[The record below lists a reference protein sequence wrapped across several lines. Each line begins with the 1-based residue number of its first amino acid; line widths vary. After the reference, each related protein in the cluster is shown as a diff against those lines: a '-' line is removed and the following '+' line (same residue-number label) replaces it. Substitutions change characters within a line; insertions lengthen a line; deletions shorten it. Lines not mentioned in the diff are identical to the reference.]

1 MHQRGE
7 PRGHARSTRG
17 PLIPAVLAVRSLVQR
32 YAGRVALRLDAL
44 DLAAGEP
51 CALLGASGS
60 GKTTLLHILA
70 GILPPS
76 EGRVL
81 LEGDDLYVPRR
92 DDRWRA
98 QRIGVVPQK
107 LHLIESLNAL
117 DNVRLAQALV
127 GRPDDSAAAQAL
139 TALALG
145 EQRLRRPS
153 RLSLG
158 QQQRVAIARAV
169 VNRPRLL
176 LADEPTSALDD
187 AGAQV
192 AIDLLLHAAADCG
205 ALLIV
210 ATHDAR
216 IHSRFARV
224 IELASPAT

>member
-1 MHQRGE
+1 
-7 PRGHARSTRG
+7 
-17 PLIPAVLAVRSLVQR
+17 VLAVHSLVHR
-32 YAGRVALRLDAL
+32 YADRLVLQL
-44 DLAAGEP
+44 DSLELAGGEH
-51 CALLGASGS
+51 CALVGASGS

-76 EGRVL
+76 EGAVR
-81 LEGDDLYVPRR
+81 LEGDDLYTPRR

-107 LHLIESLNAL
+107 LHLIESLTAL
-117 DNVRLAQALV
+117 DNVRLAQSLI
-127 GRPDDSAAAQAL
+127 GRADDGAADRAL

-187 AGAQV
+187 ANAAG
-192 AIDLLLHAAADCG
+192 AIDLLLHAAQSCG
-205 ALLIV
+205 ALLLV

-216 IHSRFARV
+216 IRSRFARV
-224 IELASPAT
+224 VELAAAMP

>member
-1 MHQRGE
+1 
-7 PRGHARSTRG
+7 
-17 PLIPAVLAVRSLVQR
+17 VLAVHSLVHR
-32 YAGRVALRLDAL
+32 YADRVVLQLDSL
-44 DLAAGEP
+44 ELSAGEH
-51 CALLGASGS
+51 CALVGASGS

-76 EGRVL
+76 EGTVR
-81 LEGDDLYVPRR
+81 LEGDDLYTPRR

-98 QRIGVVPQK
+98 RRIGVVPQK
-107 LHLIESLNAL
+107 LHLIESLTAIA
-117 DNVRLAQALV
+117 NVRLAQSLI
-127 GRPDDSAAAQAL
+127 GRADDGAAERAL

-187 AGAQV
+187 ASAAG
-192 AIDLLLHAAADCG
+192 AIDLLLHAAQSCG
-205 ALLIV
+205 ALLLV

-216 IHSRFARV
+216 IRGRFARV
-224 IELASPAT
+224 VELAAAP

>member
-1 MHQRGE
+1 M
-7 PRGHARSTRG
+7 
-17 PLIPAVLAVRSLVQR
+17 LFVRSLIHR
-32 YAGRVALRLDAL
+32 YADRTVLRLDSLA
-44 DLAAGEP
+44 LAAGEH
-51 CALLGASGS
+51 CALIGASGS
-60 GKTTLLHILA
+60 GKTTLLHVLA

-76 EGRVL
+76 AGNVL
-81 LEGDDLYVPRR
+81 LDGDDLYAARR

-107 LHLIESLNAL
+107 LHLIESLTAL
-117 DNVRLAQALV
+117 DNVRLAQSLI
-127 GRPDDSAAAQAL
+127 GRADDGAADQTLA
-139 TALALG
+139 ALALG

-187 AGAQV
+187 ANAAS
-192 AIDLLLHAAADCG
+192 AIDLLLHAAQSCG
-205 ALLIV
+205 ALLLV

-216 IHSRFARV
+216 IRGRFARV
-224 IELASPAT
+224 VELATATP

>member
-1 MHQRGE
+1 ML
-7 PRGHARSTRG
+7 S
-17 PLIPAVLAVRSLVQR
+17 VRSLSHR
-32 YAGRVALRLDAL
+32 YGSRDVLQLEALE
-44 DLAAGEP
+44 LAAGEH
-51 CALLGASGS
+51 CALLGASGC

-76 EGRVL
+76 AGRVWL
-81 LEGDDLYVPRR
+81 DGEELYAPGR

-107 LHLIESLNAL
+107 LHLIECLSAR
-117 DNVRLAQALV
+117 DNVRLAQSLV
-127 GRPDDSAAAQAL
+127 GRADDAAADR
-139 TALALG
+139 ALAALG
-145 EQRLRRPS
+145 LDAERQRRPS

-187 AGAQV
+187 GHART
-192 AIDLLLHAAADCG
+192 AIDLLLQASQACG
-205 ALLIV
+205 AALVV

-216 IHSRFARV
+216 VRGCVARE
-224 IELASPAT
+224 IQLSAPT

>member
-1 MHQRGE
+1 M
-7 PRGHARSTRG
+7 
-17 PLIPAVLAVRSLVQR
+17 LAVRSLDHR
-32 YAGRVALRLDAL
+32 YSDRSVVRLEAL
-44 DLAAGEP
+44 DLAAGEH
-51 CALLGASGS
+51 CMLLGASGA

-70 GILPPS
+70 GILPPTAGS
-76 EGRVL
+76 VRLDGE
-81 LEGDDLYVPRR
+81 DLYAPER

-117 DNVRLAQALV
+117 NNVRLAQSLLGRADDGAAERAL
-127 GRPDDSAAAQAL
+127 A
-139 TALALG
+139 ALALG
-145 EQRLRRPS
+145 EHGQRRPS

-187 AGAQV
+187 ANAQV
-192 AIDLLLHAAADCG
+192 AVDLLRSAADACG
-205 ALLIV
+205 ALLVV

-216 IHSRFARV
+216 IRDRFARV
-224 IELASPAT
+224 IELAMAA

>member
-1 MHQRGE
+1 VGVWVIDM
-7 PRGHARSTRG
+7 
-17 PLIPAVLAVRSLVQR
+17 LFVRSLIHR
-32 YAGRVALRLDAL
+32 YADRTVLRLDSLA
-44 DLAAGEP
+44 LAAGEH
-51 CALLGASGS
+51 CALIGASGS
-60 GKTTLLHILA
+60 GKTTLLHVLA

-76 EGRVL
+76 AGNVL
-81 LEGDDLYVPRR
+81 LDGDDLYAARR

-107 LHLIESLNAL
+107 LHLIESLTAL
-117 DNVRLAQALV
+117 DNVRLAQSLI
-127 GRPDDSAAAQAL
+127 GRADDGAADQTLA
-139 TALALG
+139 ALALG

-187 AGAQV
+187 ANAAS
-192 AIDLLLHAAADCG
+192 AIDLLLHAAQSCG
-205 ALLIV
+205 ALLLV

-216 IHSRFARV
+216 IRGRFARV
-224 IELASPAT
+224 VELATATP

>member
-1 MHQRGE
+1 
-7 PRGHARSTRG
+7 
-17 PLIPAVLAVRSLVQR
+17 LV
-32 YAGRVALRLDAL
+32 
-44 DLAAGEP
+44 
-51 CALLGASGS
+51 GASGS

-76 EGRVL
+76 EGTVR
-81 LEGDDLYVPRR
+81 LEGDDLYTPRR

-107 LHLIESLNAL
+107 LHLIESLTAIA
-117 DNVRLAQALV
+117 NVRLAQSLI
-127 GRPDDSAAAQAL
+127 GRADDGAAERAL
-139 TALALG
+139 TGLALG

-187 AGAQV
+187 ASAAG
-192 AIDLLLHAAADCG
+192 AIDLLLHAAQSCG
-205 ALLIV
+205 ALLLV

-216 IHSRFARV
+216 IRGRFARV
-224 IELASPAT
+224 VELAAAP

>member
-1 MHQRGE
+1 MLSV
-7 PRGHARSTRG
+7 HA
-17 PLIPAVLAVRSLVQR
+17 LVHR
-32 YAGRVALRLDAL
+32 FAGRTVLRLASL
-44 DLAAGEP
+44 ELAPGEH

-60 GKTTLLHILA
+60 GKTTLLHVLA

-76 EGRVL
+76 EGQVRL
-81 LEGDDLYVPRR
+81 DGDDLYAPPRE
-92 DDRWRA
+92 DRWRA

-107 LHLIESLNAL
+107 LHLIESLTAL
-117 DNVRLAQALV
+117 DNLRLAQSLL
-127 GRPDDSAAAQAL
+127 GRRDDAAADAAL

-145 EQRLRRPS
+145 EHRLRRPS

-187 AGAQV
+187 DNAQGAV
-192 AIDLLLHAAADCG
+192 DLLLHAADACG
-205 ALLIV
+205 ALLVV

-216 IHSRFARV
+216 IKARFSRV
-224 IELASPAT
+224 IALASSGSAA